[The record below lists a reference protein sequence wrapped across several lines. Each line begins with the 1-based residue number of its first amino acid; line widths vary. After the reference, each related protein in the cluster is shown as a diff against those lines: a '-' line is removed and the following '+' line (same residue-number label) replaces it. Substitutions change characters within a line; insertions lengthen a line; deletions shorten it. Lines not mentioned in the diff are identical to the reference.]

1 MDDVATGQ
9 RRQAAEAAA
18 ALVEPGMSVGLGTG
32 RTALL
37 FVEALAARVREG
49 LDVADVVATS
59 GGIAAAAEERGLRL
73 RDMMAAD
80 VAPAVDIA
88 VDGADE
94 IDGQLRLVKGGGGS
108 LLREKIVAQMAA
120 RFVVIA
126 DEAKK
131 VARLG
136 AFPLPV
142 EVVPFGWH
150 VTAGRIAA
158 ATGVAPVLRGGPAT
172 PFVSDNGNH
181 ILDCPLGA
189 IDDPQALVARLLAI
203 PGVVEHGLFLEEATE
218 ALIGT
223 PAGVERLARKG

>member
-1 MDDVATGQ
+1 MDDLVAVQ

-37 FVEALAARVREG
+37 FVEALAARVAEG
-49 LDVADVVATS
+49 LDVGDVVPTS
-59 GGIAAAAEERGLRL
+59 KGIAAAAEERGLRL
-73 RDMMAAD
+73 RDMMAAG
-80 VAPAVDIA
+80 ASPAVDIA

-94 IDGQLRLVKGGGGS
+94 IDGRLRLVKGGGGS

-126 DEAKK
+126 DAAKRVGK
-131 VARLG
+131 LG
-136 AFPLPV
+136 AFPLPI
-142 EVVPFGWH
+142 EVVPFGWY
-150 VTAGRIAA
+150 VTAERIAA
-158 ATGVAPVLRGGPAT
+158 VTGVAPVLRGGGET
-172 PFVSDNGNH
+172 FVTDNANY

-189 IDDPQALVARLLAI
+189 IEAPEALSARLVTI
-203 PGVVEHGLFLEEATE
+203 PGVVEHGLFLHEAGE

-223 PAGVERLARKG
+223 PAGVERMTRKG